1 MEPIFRQNFT
11 VCERFTDRYL
21 RLTPSNLLY
30 FAQEVAGNHCCAL
43 SMDYDALHR
52 RHMFWAVIR
61 HRVQISRLPMLGE
74 EITVETWPMPT
85 TRVAYPRSTIGY
97 DANGNELFRS
107 ISLWVLMDTEN
118 RSMIL
123 PGKSG
128 VLVEGILRGTELTTP
143 NSLLMK
149 NLSNTALRTVM
160 FSELDRNGHMNN
172 TRYLD
177 WIADLLP
184 STFHEHHTLR
194 EFTVCY
200 LSEAM
205 EQEELSLHWQ
215 LDDTGLFQV
224 AAHRTKTDIH
234 QKKQQIFT
242 AQALFL

>member
-1 MEPIFRQNFT
+1 MKPIFRQSFT
-11 VCERFTDRYL
+11 VCERFTDRYQ

-30 FAQEVAGNHCCAL
+30 FAQEVAGKHCMEL
-43 SMDYDALHR
+43 SVDYDSLHSK
-52 RHMFWAVIR
+52 HMFWAVIR

-97 DANGNELFRS
+97 DAQGNELFRS
-107 ISLWVLMDTEN
+107 ISLWVLMDTDS

-128 VLVEGILRGTELTTP
+128 VLVEGILRGTELAVP
-143 NSLLMK
+143 GSLPVK
-149 NLSNTALRTVM
+149 NLSHTALRTVM

-184 STFHEHHTLR
+184 SAFHEHHTLR

-200 LSEAM
+200 LSEAR
-205 EQEELSLHWQ
+205 EQEEISLHWQ
-215 LDDTGLFQV
+215 LDDTGIFQV
-224 AAHRTKTDIH
+224 AAHRTQTDIH
-234 QKKQQIFT
+234 QNKQQIFT